1 MNAAKRAGSG
11 VVSCQDAFILPAP
24 ATAIRQRF
32 STTTRSRWHKTSVR
46 SCLTTTGA
54 ANGRRQADRIAALEA
69 EVARLRQILVDA
81 VEIINDQMPGEYP
94 DWEIYA
100 RAALQENPDAG

>member
-1 MNAAKRAGSG
+1 M
-11 VVSCQDAFILPAP
+11 
-24 ATAIRQRF
+24 
-32 STTTRSRWHKTSVR
+32 
-46 SCLTTTGA
+46 
-54 ANGRRQADRIAALEA
+54 
-69 EVARLRQILVDA
+69 ARLRQILVDA